1 MNFIVNA
8 VKNSIFVAIALL
20 LSSCAGQESSP
31 IEYHHKDSRTQNQDI
46 TESVKSRPK
55 RNIAKSSDSEH
66 SGPIKSK
73 PLKKEHFE
81 TTQGTLKDKHANEKP
96 VVVAKPD
103 ENKKLIY
110 HEVQTGE
117 TIEQIAENYNIS
129 VAEIAKLN
137 DLSEP
142 YELEEAQVLKIKTS
156 SKTLNAQN
164 AKHAGELKT
173 EITPAA
179 APKSNFTWPV
189 EGKVIVKF
197 GQDTGFGKN
206 AGINIE
212 AEAGTEIKAVAS
224 GVVAYANTDSK
235 FGNLV
240 IIKIDGKDIY
250 TAYAH
255 MKELKVKKGDK
266 IKQNTVIGLVGATG
280 NVDSPQ
286 LHFAIREGKVAV
298 DPMKYLSAKNNETTT
313 ETTRETS
320 DETTTETATEITPEP
335 NNDD

>member
-1 MNFIVNA
+1 MNSIVNA
-8 VKNSIFVAIALL
+8 LKNSIFLVFAVL

-31 IEYHHKDSRTQNQDI
+31 IEYHHKDTKTKNQDI
-46 TESVKSRPK
+46 IEQVKSKPK
-55 RNIAKSSDSEH
+55 NTTKSNDFEN

-81 TTQGTLKDKHANEKP
+81 TTQGTLKDQHANEKP
-96 VVVAKPD
+96 AIVAKPA

-110 HEVQTGE
+110 HEVQNGE

-142 YELEEAQVLKIKTS
+142 YELEEAQVLKIKTN
-156 SKTLNAQN
+156 SKILNEQN
-164 AKHAGELKT
+164 AKHAGELKK
-173 EITPAA
+173 EIKPAA
-179 APKSNFTWPV
+179 GLKSIFPWPIA
-189 EGKVIVKF
+189 GKVIVKF

-212 AEAGTEIKAVAS
+212 APAGTEVKAVAN

-240 IIKIDGKDIY
+240 IIKLDGKDIY

-266 IKQNTVIGLVGATG
+266 ITQNSVIGLVGATG

-286 LHFAIREGKVAV
+286 LHFAIREGKIAV
-298 DPMKYLSAKNNETTT
+298 DPMKYLDENASSEINNQP
-313 ETTRETS
+313 
-320 DETTTETATEITPEP
+320 D
-335 NNDD
+335 NDD